1 MLIRLMYVSTTIERM
16 ELDKFKEL
24 LAQSQN
30 NNQRRDL
37 TGMLAFNNS
46 IFLQVLEGDREVINT
61 LYYKLLQD
69 PRHHKVVLMS
79 CYEITQRHWGQWSMG
94 FAAPKAENRAL
105 FLKYSHQSIF
115 NPYGM
120 GAEAA
125 EKMLMELSHTAAAL
139 QTQTAKPAATV
150 AHASVVPG
158 HAATEAVSTVPA
170 ALDVASATVAGVD
183 SQVGNI
189 FSRFLK
195 K

>member
-1 MLIRLMYVSTTIERM
+1 MLIRLMYVSTTQERM

-79 CYEITQRHWGQWSMG
+79 YRCC
-94 FAAPKAENRAL
+94 F
-105 FLKYSHQSIF
+105 
-115 NPYGM
+115 
-120 GAEAA
+120 
-125 EKMLMELSHTAAAL
+125 
-139 QTQTAKPAATV
+139 AKPNCQ
-150 AHASVVPG
+150 ASCCCRACIGCARACCYRGCFYSTSRVKRGIFFPG
-158 HAATEAVSTVPA
+158 
-170 ALDVASATVAGVD
+170 
-183 SQVGNI
+183 
-189 FSRFLK
+189 F
-195 K
+195 